1 MSEFRANNLL
11 FMQKD
16 TQVLGVSCDSRA
28 TLAAYNISLGASDS
42 YPVRLLSD
50 FHPHGAVTR
59 AYGLFNDE
67 NGAPFRAVV
76 IVDKQGV
83 VRFSRRYTSVRKA
96 GPTGQGETESDLNV
110 TSILEEID
118 NLWASQQP

>member
-1 MSEFRANNLL
+1 MSEFRAYNLQ

-28 TLAAYNISLGASDS
+28 TLAAYNLSLGPSDS

-50 FHPHGAVTR
+50 FHPHGAVTK

-76 IVDKQGV
+76 IVDKQGM
-83 VRFSRRYTSVRKA
+83 VRFSRRYTNVRRP
-96 GPTGQGETESDLNV
+96 GPTGQGENESDLNV
-110 TSILEEID
+110 TSILKEID
-118 NLWASQQP
+118 RLWASQQP